1 MSNLPQFAEFIQDR
15 EAIALPHWQWRSPLC
30 NPD

>member
-1 MSNLPQFAEFIQDR
+1 MSNLPQFAELIQEQ
-15 EAIALPHWQWRSPLC
+15 EAIAIANKEGRSPLC